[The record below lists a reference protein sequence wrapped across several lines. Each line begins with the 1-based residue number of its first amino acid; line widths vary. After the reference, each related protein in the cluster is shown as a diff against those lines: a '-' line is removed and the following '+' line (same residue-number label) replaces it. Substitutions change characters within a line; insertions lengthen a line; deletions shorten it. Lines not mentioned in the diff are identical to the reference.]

1 MNEQLVAKLEIR
13 DVIERYFHALDTCD
27 AKLLGSCFAD
37 DAEARYHVGTA
48 GEFGQQGGAEV
59 VAYLVRNMDNYHR
72 RTHAIANASIAIKD
86 GESASSLTNAIA
98 VLWKRER
105 IHVRGLRYDDDL
117 ERRQGEWRI
126 VRRRHQPLWQ
136 FDATPTSPEVPAPAL
151 EMARGGAALASG
163 SSGSAGRG

>member
-1 MNEQLVAKLEIR
+1 MHEQLVAKLEVR

-27 AKLLGSCFAD
+27 AALLASCFAE

-59 VAYLVRNMDNYHR
+59 VAYLVRNMDSYHR
-72 RTHAIANASIAIKD
+72 RTHAIANASIAMKEGD
-86 GESASSLTNAIA
+86 RASSLTNAIA

-105 IHVRGLRYDDDL
+105 IHVRGLRYEDDL
-117 ERRQGEWRI
+117 ERRMGEWRI

-136 FDATPTSPEVPAPAL
+136 FDGTPTSPEVPAPAL
-151 EMARGGAALASG
+151 EMARLGAALASE
-163 SSGSAGRG
+163 SAGSASPG